1 MGLPIS
7 REEVRGDER
16 MDYINK
22 TMLRIEIESSKL
34 IDQMCYLSEQ
44 LKDNNKSISEVLKKM
59 EIVKE
64 DLLFYE
70 DLYDKLDT
78 FNNMVSSWEEF
89 QEEV

>member
-1 MGLPIS
+1 
-7 REEVRGDER
+7 VKGDGR

-22 TMLRIEIESSKL
+22 TMIRIEIETSKL
-34 IDQMCYLSEQ
+34 IDQMCYLSDQ
-44 LKDNNKSISEVLKKM
+44 LKDNNKSISDVLKKM

-64 DLLFYE
+64 DLLLFE

-78 FNNMVSSWEEF
+78 FNNMVSSLEEF

>member
-1 MGLPIS
+1 
-7 REEVRGDER
+7 

-22 TMLRIEIESSKL
+22 TMIRIEIETSKL

-44 LKDNNKSISEVLKKM
+44 LKDNNKSISDVLKSM

-64 DLLFYE
+64 DLLLFE

-78 FNNMVSSWEEF
+78 FNNMVSSLEEF

>member
-1 MGLPIS
+1 
-7 REEVRGDER
+7 

-22 TMLRIEIESSKL
+22 TMKRIEIETSKL

-44 LKDNNKSISEVLKKM
+44 LKDNNKSISDVLKSM

-64 DLLFYE
+64 DLLLFE

-78 FNNMVSSWEEF
+78 FNNMVSSLEEF

>member
-1 MGLPIS
+1 
-7 REEVRGDER
+7 
-16 MDYINK
+16 MDCINK
-22 TMLRIEIESSKL
+22 TMMRIEIETTKL

-44 LKDNNKSISEVLKKM
+44 LKDNSKSISDVLKKM

-78 FNNMVSSWEEF
+78 FNKMVSISCCEEF

>member
-1 MGLPIS
+1 
-7 REEVRGDER
+7 

-22 TMLRIEIESSKL
+22 TMIRIEIETSKL

-44 LKDNNKSISEVLKKM
+44 LKDNNKSISDVLKNM

-64 DLLFYE
+64 DLLFFE

-78 FNNMVSSWEEF
+78 FNKMVSSCEEF